1 MTSFDGR
8 LLHQSERDD
17 ARAGGDGDELLVV
30 ERVRHGEAFQ
40 S

>member
-1 MTSFDGR
+1 M
-8 LLHQSERDD
+8 DD
-17 ARAGGDGDELLVV
+17 YSISPNAMMLEPAADGDELLVV